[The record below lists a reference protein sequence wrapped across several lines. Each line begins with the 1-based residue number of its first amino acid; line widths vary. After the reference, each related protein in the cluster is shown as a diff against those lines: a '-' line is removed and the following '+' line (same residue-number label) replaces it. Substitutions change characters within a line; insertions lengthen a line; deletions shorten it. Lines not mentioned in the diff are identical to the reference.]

1 MSNRLKDFIKV
12 SYLWS
17 GILFVSSVF
26 GLIGNS
32 SGAAAAVYLAELVLS
47 IGMWRAT
54 VGIRHSAVEK
64 IRLYKNLCGMGAAWG
79 GWFIVWFYVE
89 HTLKNNPGLGSTIFH
104 FSFILVVSGPF
115 VVLYRS
121 ASRLLENQD

>member
-1 MSNRLKDFIKV
+1 MSNKLKDFIKV

-26 GLIGNS
+26 GLIGNP

-54 VGIRHSAVEK
+54 VGIRHSAFG
-64 IRLYKNLCGMGAAWG
+64 IRLWK
-79 GWFIVWFYVE
+79 
-89 HTLKNNPGLGSTIFH
+89 KLGSIKTYVVWGLLGEGGLLFG
-104 FSFILVVSGPF
+104 FTWSIL
-115 VVLYRS
+115 
-121 ASRLLENQD
+121 